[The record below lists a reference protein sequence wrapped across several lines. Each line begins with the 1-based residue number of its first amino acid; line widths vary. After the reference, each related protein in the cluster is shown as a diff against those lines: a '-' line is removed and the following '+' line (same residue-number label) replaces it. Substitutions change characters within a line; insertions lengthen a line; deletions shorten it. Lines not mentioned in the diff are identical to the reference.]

1 MSFSSCRTI
10 FFDAGNTLLMLDVE
24 LIASV
29 FRRLGSAVTL
39 DAIIRADYTIKQ
51 RLDAAIEGRDV
62 GVSQVTG
69 GRSYFEELMQV
80 VSVEPD
86 KAASILSELQQLDRW
101 QKLWAKVLPET
112 PGVLRLLQEAGY
124 RLGVIS
130 NSDGTVERKLQEV
143 GLARYFE
150 TIIDSAVVGVEKPR
164 RKIFELGLERMKADP
179 KTSVYIGDIY
189 GVDVLGA
196 QRVGMQGVLID
207 PYDLYPV
214 QTQKVRSLTEFATLV
229 HPPRC

>member
-1 MSFSSCRTI
+1 MSFSSVRTVL
-10 FFDAGNTLLMLDVE
+10 FDAGNTLLMLDFE

-39 DAIIRADYTIKQ
+39 DAIVRADYAIKQ
-51 RLDAAIEGRDV
+51 RLDAAIAGRDIGV
-62 GVSQVTG
+62 GEVTG

-80 VSVEPD
+80 VGVEPD
-86 KAASILSELQQLDRW
+86 KAAPILSELQELDRR
-101 QKLWAKVLPET
+101 QRLWAKVLPET
-112 PGVLRLLQEAGY
+112 PGVLRFLREAGY

-130 NSDGTVERKLQEV
+130 NSDGTLERKLQEV
-143 GLARYFE
+143 GLARCFE

-164 RKIFELGLERMKADP
+164 RRIFELGLERMKADAE
-179 KTSVYIGDIY
+179 TAVYIGDIY

-196 QRVGMQGVLID
+196 QRAGMRGVLID

-214 QTQKVRSLTEFATLV
+214 QTQKVRSLWEFATLI